1 MAEMQTL
8 AALKRIGNGKG
19 PARASRRAGN
29 VPAVIY
35 GGGTDPQ
42 MIALDYPA
50 LMKVLKRG
58 GFLSHQFMIDL
69 GDGAPIRV
77 IPRDIQL
84 DPVRDFPLHVDF
96 LRLVKGSTIRV
107 NIPVHFS
114 GEAVSP
120 GLKRGGVLNIVRHEI
135 ELICPVDT
143 VPEVIECDLS
153 AFEIGDSLHISAI
166 KLPEGVVPAIKRD
179 FTIATVVAP
188 AAAVEDKAGA
198 AGGGGAPE
206 AAPASGGKAAPAAAA
221 KTPAA
226 KAPAAKAPAAG
237 KK

>member
-35 GGGTDPQ
+35 GGGEDPQ
-42 MIALDYPA
+42 LIALDYPA
-50 LMKVLKRG
+50 LMKVLNRG
-58 GFLSHQFMIDL
+58 AFMSHQFMIDL

-84 DPVRDFPLHVDF
+84 DPVRDLPLHVDF

-120 GLKRGGVLNIVRHEI
+120 GLKKGGVLNIVRHEI

-153 AFEIGDSLHISAI
+153 QFEIGDSLHISGVN
-166 KLPEGVVPAIKRD
+166 LPEGVVPAIKRD

-188 AAAVEDKAGA
+188 AVTGDDKAAADGA
-198 AGGGGAPE
+198 APE
-206 AAPASGGKAAPAAAA
+206 AAPAAAGKAAPAAAA
-221 KTPAA
+221 K
-226 KAPAAKAPAAG
+226 APAAG

>member
-8 AALKRIGNGKG
+8 AASKRIGNGKG

-35 GGGTDPQ
+35 GGGADPQ
-42 MIALDYPA
+42 MIALDYPE
-50 LMKVLKRG
+50 LVKVLKRG
-58 GFLSHQFMIDL
+58 GFLSHQFMIDV

-153 AFEIGDSLHISAI
+153 QFEIGDSLHISAI

-188 AAAVEDKAGA
+188 GADDKAAA
-198 AGGGGAPE
+198 E
-206 AAPASGGKAAPAAAA
+206 AAGGKAAPAAAA
-221 KTPAA
+221 KAPAA

>member
-50 LMKVLKRG
+50 LVKVLKRG

-107 NIPVHFS
+107 NIPVHFT

-188 AAAVEDKAGA
+188 AAGDDKAA
-198 AGGGGAPE
+198 AAAE
-206 AAPASGGKAAPAAAA
+206 AAPASSGKAAPAAAA
-221 KTPAA
+221 KAPAA